1 VAEAMASGLAVITT
15 PATGASELI
24 VDGKN
29 GYVVAPRDP
38 EAIRDR
44 LAHLAAH
51 PALLRAMGAAARE
64 TMRSRNGS
72 EWQDYA
78 AALQRLAA

>member
-1 VAEAMASGLAVITT
+1 LQ
-15 PATGASELI
+15 
-24 VDGKN
+24 
-29 GYVVAPRDP
+29 
-38 EAIRDR
+38 
-44 LAHLAAH
+44 
-51 PALLRAMGAAARE
+51 AMGAAARE